1 MLRYQNIQV
10 FVFFTM
16 PWFTKFVASWWVL
29 VYDTGLHFWIF
40 FYLGKVNVGK
50 TLILLMWN
58 WMGLFLKKYDL
69 WTCWDCLSL
78 LVWIGV
84 VIASIAK
91 NAYKKIGAF
100 INSMKFLSSEVAF
113 CVYKSTIRS
122 CMENFMSGLVLEY
135 VGWVS
140 TTAGPSLASSPKA
153 LTYYQTGM
161 KMGLMAT
168 CRSFIHFAIFWK
180 HHNSYSCCARN
191 IFNFIAPL
199 TTWNHQNSYN
209 T

>member
-69 WTCWDCLSL
+69 WTWLSFSSSL
-78 LVWIGV
+78 DWSSYIT
-84 VIASIAK
+84 SIAR
-91 NAYKKIGAF
+91 NAYKKIGAL

-122 CMENFMSGLVLEY
+122 CMENFMSVLVLKY

-140 TTAGPSLASSPKA
+140 RTTGPSLAASPKA
-153 LTYYQTGM
+153 LTYYQRGM
-161 KMGLMAT
+161 KMGLMT
-168 CRSFIHFAIFWK
+168 ICRSFTHSTIFWK
-180 HHNSYSCCARN
+180 HHNSYPCAIN
-191 IFNFIAPL
+191 IFNFMAPL
-199 TTWNHQNSYN
+199 TAWNHQGS
-209 T
+209 